1 MTSLRKLA
9 VLMVAP
15 TVAVVAAQGAA
26 VAAPAAHHHRHH
38 FVSVSGDGSHVSV
51 NHAVLHA
58 GRVTFSVRSTN
69 TGNGSNITMFKPR
82 AGHTVE
88 QVFTDL
94 GEEFSGDPST
104 AAKGTRDLVR
114 DLRAYGLADVSPARG
129 ALVTRTVRPGTY
141 YLMDLGTPP
150 TSGPPALTTLTVQRH
165 GGYRPAAVHR
175 AASATVKMTS
185 TDRFKVRGSMPA
197 RGTIR
202 VVNASDTLHFV
213 SFQRVR
219 KGTTDR
225 QVQQYFASGNQ
236 APPPWAVQGP
246 EMGTD
251 VLTPGQSLKLSY
263 RLHPGTYVLVCFI
276 ADDKSGMPHAIMG
289 MHKVVH
295 LG

>member
-1 MTSLRKLA
+1 MVHRTVDLR
-9 VLMVAP
+9 
-15 TVAVVAAQGAA
+15 
-26 VAAPAAHHHRHH
+26 RHAGH
-38 FVSVSGDGSHVSV
+38 ADILREQLDGSVG
-51 NHAVLHA
+51 LLP
-58 GRVTFSVRSTN
+58 
-69 TGNGSNITMFKPR
+69 GNSNIPD
-82 AGHTVE
+82 A
-88 QVFTDL
+88 TDW
-94 GEEFSGDPST
+94 P
-104 AAKGTRDLVR
+104 
-114 DLRAYGLADVSPARG
+114 
-129 ALVTRTVRPGTY
+129 TY
-141 YLMDLGTPP
+141 TQRLGTPP

-197 RGTIR
+197 RCTIR

-251 VLTPGQSLKLSY
+251 VLTPGQPLKLSY

-289 MHKVVH
+289 MHKVVD